1 VSSRIVNREPTP
13 VFDATVVLW
22 EALDGF
28 TAGFRVGGGRLSNLR
43 NGDDKVFSA
52 TSLEELNTL
61 VSRLVC
67 VVDAGCWKIVWPVD

>member
-1 VSSRIVNREPTP
+1 MNREPTP

-28 TAGFRVGGGRLSNLR
+28 TAGLRVGGGRLSNLR
-43 NGDDKVFSA
+43 NGDDSA
-52 TSLEELNTL
+52 THLEELNTL

-67 VVDAGCWKIVWPVD
+67 VVDAGCWKKVWPVENQSYAHQ